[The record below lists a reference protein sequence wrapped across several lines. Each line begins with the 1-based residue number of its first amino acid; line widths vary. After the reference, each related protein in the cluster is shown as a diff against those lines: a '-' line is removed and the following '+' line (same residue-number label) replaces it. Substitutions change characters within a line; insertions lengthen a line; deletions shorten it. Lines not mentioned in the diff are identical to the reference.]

1 MVDQNGHEKVRPFKH
16 IPEEHLLVIA
26 KKVMRNWSMWKCV
39 MDHLCDRLDDLK
51 GRVSVM
57 GMGVMGIR
65 DLYEPGSCS

>member
-1 MVDQNGHEKVRPFKH
+1 MVDQNSHEKVRPFKH

-26 KKVMRNWSMWKCV
+26 KRVMRNWSMWKCV

-65 DLYEPGSCS
+65 DLSSQRP